1 MHTYLNTPPSVRI
14 CIDHADRD
22 TLDMFTDMHTIAD
35 NAAHMIILIMI
46 AEVLKCWGH
55 PDNRILPNDIF
66 NIRSFRNRR

>member
-22 TLDMFTDMHTIAD
+22 TLDMLIDMHVIAC

-46 AEVLKCWGH
+46 AEVLKCWEH
-55 PDNRILPNDIF
+55 PDIRILPNDKV
-66 NIRSFRNRR
+66 NIRTFRNDR